1 MDNRGNSRTNT
12 CATTQLFGRVVFIC
26 NRTNPGQPGL
36 VMIHNNWMNCV
47 APAGDES
54 FKLLTYQLPMVGHLP
69 TLAMTGNGELGF
81 DTGEGA

>member
-1 MDNRGNSRTNT
+1 MWIYCMASADG
-12 CATTQLFGRVVFIC
+12 G
-26 NRTNPGQPGL
+26 
-36 VMIHNNWMNCV
+36 
-47 APAGDES
+47 S